1 MKNDFEKLITLIE
14 GDDGG
19 PMNYHK
25 WDCDRWFVIGV
36 AGKGESFN
44 RTNTKPNLFS
54 RVRTHLDFIRSHTG
68 VMASPNDCSSE
79 QTTESAVDTTTDE
92 IKTTTSN
99 AETTAETSRTT
110 SAILSTQDST
120 TTQTTPTGFRTTTP
134 SATTTTTS
142 PKTNPPTTTTTTS
155 TTSTTTTNTPMTF
168 DCAGKTD
175 GNYPASNSIC
185 SSTFYMCSNG
195 NAYLF
200 VSLKYSYNL
209 ISS

>member
-1 MKNDFEKLITLIE
+1 
-14 GDDGG
+14 
-19 PMNYHK
+19 MNYLK
-25 WDCDRWFVIGV
+25 LDCDRWFVIGV

-44 RTNTKPNLFS
+44 RLTKPNVYS
-54 RVRTHLDFIRSHTG
+54 RVRAHLDFIRSHTG
-68 VMASPNDCSSE
+68 VASPNDCSSG

-99 AETTAETSRTT
+99 AETTTESPTT
-110 SAILSTQDST
+110 STILSTQHST

-134 SATTTTTS
+134 SAKTTTTS
-142 PKTNPPTTTTTTS
+142 PKTNPPTTTT
-155 TTSTTTTNTPMTF
+155 NKPMTF

-175 GNYPASNSIC
+175 GNHPAAIC

-200 VSLKYSYNL
+200 VSFKYSYNL

>member
-1 MKNDFEKLITLIE
+1 
-14 GDDGG
+14 
-19 PMNYHK
+19 MNYYNGN
-25 WDCDRWFVIGV
+25 CDRWFVIGV
-36 AGKGESFN
+36 AGKGESFFN
-44 RTNTKPNLFS
+44 YSQTYKPIVYS
-54 RVRTHLDFIRSHTG
+54 RVRAHLDFIRSHTG
-68 VMASPNDCSSE
+68 VASPSDCSSGR
-79 QTTESAVDTTTDE
+79 TTESAVDTTPDE

-99 AETTAETSRTT
+99 AKTTTESPTT
-110 SAILSTQDST
+110 SAILSTQHST

-142 PKTNPPTTTTTTS
+142 PKTNPPTTTTTS
-155 TTSTTTTNTPMTF
+155 TTSTTTTNTPMMF